1 MDAGLGL
8 VAGFIR
14 VARDVSACFV
24 FDAALSCVV
33 CALPF
38 GGFSSSCFS
47 SLFCTISSAC
57 DLLPKSESETEDTD
71 SVESVCLEWISGVDE
86 ERATSAAESGSVSVV
101 ER

>member
-1 MDAGLGL
+1 VDAGLGL

-24 FDAALSCVV
+24 FDAVWSPVV

-47 SLFCTISSAC
+47 SLVCFNSCTCAR
-57 DLLPKSESETEDTD
+57 LASETEDTD